1 MDEESKKNYNKFMKE
16 KDKELLFG
24 KNYEN
29 WMDKESYNHYHRF
42 MENYNFDIV
51 RLKIEEE
58 KRNGNTNSNKQEEV
72 LSTIS
77 GTTKDCGEVEQT
89 NSKGVGCTCRDNV
102 HKQQSEGCTC
112 RTQS

>member
-1 MDEESKKNYNKFMKE
+1 
-16 KDKELLFG
+16 
-24 KNYEN
+24 
-29 WMDKESYNHYHRF
+29 

-72 LSTIS
+72 LSTVFGVTENNRKIEEA
-77 GTTKDCGEVEQT
+77 DI
-89 NSKGVGCTCRDNV
+89 KGVGRTCRSNV
-102 HKQQSEGCTC
+102 CKQRLEECTC

>member
-1 MDEESKKNYNKFMKE
+1 MEYN
-16 KDKELLFG
+16 
-24 KNYEN
+24 N
-29 WMDKESYNHYHRF
+29 WMDKESYKHYHRF

-72 LSTIS
+72 LSTVF
-77 GTTKDCGEVEQT
+77 GVTENNRKVEEVDI
-89 NSKGVGCTCRDNV
+89 KGVGRTCRSNV
-102 HKQQSEGCTC
+102 CKQRLEECTC